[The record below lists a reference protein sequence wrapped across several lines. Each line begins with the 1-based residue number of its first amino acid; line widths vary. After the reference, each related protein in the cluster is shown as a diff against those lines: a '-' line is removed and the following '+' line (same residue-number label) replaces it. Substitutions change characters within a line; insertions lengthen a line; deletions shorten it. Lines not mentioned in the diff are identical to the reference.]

1 MNVPPV
7 IVAVDGPAASGKST
21 VSKRLAVALGL
32 TYVDTGALY
41 RTVALAAQRTGVD
54 WEDDA
59 GLAELVAALDVRLAF
74 DGKASQVWLAGDDVS
89 AAIRAP
95 EISVGA
101 SVVAARQAVRR
112 GLLDLQRTLASRPPG
127 AVLEGRDIGTVVLP
141 GATAKFFLTAS
152 PEVRARRR
160 FDERRAR
167 GEQVEYEEVLA
178 AELDRDRADETRA
191 LAPLKQAADAVPVDS
206 SNLGLD
212 EVVAR
217 MVAVVAE
224 KTGAGGRDGP

>member
-1 MNVPPV
+1 MILPGGVITLTRSMNVPPV

-178 AELDRDRADETRA
+178 AELDLGACAASHARTLFLRDRRPELYGDW
-191 LAPLKQAADAVPVDS
+191 
-206 SNLGLD
+206 LG
-212 EVVAR
+212 
-217 MVAVVAE
+217 
-224 KTGAGGRDGP
+224 